1 MPQKKDV
8 SAISGTPFFNPVGG
22 PRKRIRPGR
31 VSVIGLRDGQEE
43 EQVMTL
49 EPEDMEIIEDMIT
62 QNVDCAIFVL
72 REDPGLGRQPHGG
85 YRIA

>member
-1 MPQKKDV
+1 
-8 SAISGTPFFNPVGG
+8 
-22 PRKRIRPGR
+22 
-31 VSVIGLRDGQEE
+31 
-43 EQVMTL
+43 MTL